1 METWR
6 NPFSHKSARK
16 VRDPRQRDEKERERE
31 RTRTTWLHSKRGI
44 TAAESVGYGDEVIP
58 SSFPQEMTSHL
69 DVINTNISG
78 SCALFRRR
86 QNNVGR
92 HDRIA
97 YTSEEEI
104 WRGCRRYSLGAS
116 TNKLATTFAFHRLPR
131 GIRRSMSPSR
141 SALLT
146 IEYNV

>member
-1 METWR
+1 MQWDEGRR
-6 NPFSHKSARK
+6 NPARSWHKSVKCKRAEEKVKERENAECKARK
-16 VRDPRQRDEKERERE
+16 QPKTERERE
-31 RTRTTWLHSKRGI
+31 RARTTWLHSKGGI

-78 SCALFRRR
+78 SCAVFRR

-97 YTSEEEI
+97 YVG
-104 WRGCRRYSLGAS
+104 RGNLERVSARSWC
-116 TNKLATTFAFHRLPR
+116 FH
-131 GIRRSMSPSR
+131 
-141 SALLT
+141 
-146 IEYNV
+146 E